1 MEDVL
6 AFKST
11 FHGLVAGW
19 KGMCPQGIELLVY
32 EFSSSILVS
41 ILDSIPLSN
50 FFCQTRLHT
59 MVASSVYWVWE
70 QLQELAESS
79 LVFLSLNVSARFDQT
94 RKVFHEFAYHLKS
107 MRIRALFNWNA
118 KSQARSNVHRLHAS
132 VASRDAEAEAVSWAS
147 RFHISG
153 IATII
158 KWLHFCGSG
167 SGRAEAEAVEAEAA
181 EAALK
186 STASASLVARLYRD
200 RKRAVS
206 LELETTSKTER

>member
-153 IATII
+153 WDSYYNKMTTFLW
-158 KWLHFCGSG
+158 KRKRKGGSGSSGSG
-167 SGRAEAEAVEAEAA
+167 SGGSGT
-181 EAALK
+181 K
-186 STASASLVARLYRD
+186 IYRF
-200 RKRAVS
+200 RIPGCKVVS
-206 LELETTSKTER
+206 R